1 MSYQDGFVLTL
12 VDGLSSS
19 ESYLMEAVYESER
32 FPYLFIG
39 GSAGGPLDFSMTR
52 LHDGQ
57 SVRDGH
63 AVLVFIKLAPA
74 YRYGVFK
81 SQNFQETGT
90 SFTIAKASAELRTVE
105 SVFDRDGKVANVVEV
120 LAVIFLQ
127 PCRSG

>member
-1 MSYQDGFVLTL
+1 
-12 VDGLSSS
+12 
-19 ESYLMEAVYESER
+19 
-32 FPYLFIG
+32 
-39 GSAGGPLDFSMTR
+39 MTR

-81 SQNFQETGT
+81 SQNFQDTGT

-120 LAVIFLQ
+120 LAVIFLSAL
-127 PCRSG
+127 PKWASVWASSASASRSRTICLCARC